1 MAANRPIV
9 AESMNDPQHKQRS
22 SRRRSLVQGATLSL
36 LITAGALF
44 GALVLSPA
52 LSRAVSTSAQAA
64 EREQLALAPALDV
77 PIDYVFVEKGK
88 RQLSIWSDGWL
99 VKSYTIRLG
108 RTPEGAK
115 TEQGDGRTPEGLYSI
130 DFRKPDSSYHLALH
144 ISYPSDEDK
153 AQAQARGVSPGGAIM
168 IHGFPNEADKS
179 VATRV
184 HRYVDWT
191 EGCIAMTNAEIEEL
205 WSLVP
210 VGTPIE
216 IVP

>member
-1 MAANRPIV
+1 VGGAAFGL
-9 AESMNDPQHKQRS
+9 
-22 SRRRSLVQGATLSL
+22 LVTSGV
-36 LITAGALF
+36 LF

-52 LSRAVSTSAQAA
+52 LSRLVSSTAQAA
-64 EREQLALAPALDV
+64 EQTQLALAPALDA

-115 TEQGDGRTPEGLYSI
+115 SEQGDGRTPEGLYNI

-144 ISYPSDEDK
+144 ISYPSEQDK
-153 AQAQARGVSPGGAIM
+153 AVAQSRGVSPGGAIM
-168 IHGFPNEADKS
+168 IHGFPNETDKA
-179 VATRV
+179 VATRI

-191 EGCIAMTNAEIEEL
+191 EGCIAMTNAEFEEL
-205 WSLVP
+205 WHLVP

>member
-1 MAANRPIV
+1 M
-9 AESMNDPQHKQRS
+9 
-22 SRRRSLVQGATLSL
+22 LQGLTLSAL
-36 LITAGALF
+36 LAAGASF
-44 GALVLSPA
+44 GALVLSPS
-52 LSRAVSTSAQAA
+52 LSQAVSAAQTPN
-64 EREQLALAPALDV
+64 EQIALAPANTP

-88 RQLSIWSDGWL
+88 RQLSVWSDGWL

-108 RTPEGAK
+108 RTPDGQK
-115 TEQGDGRTPEGLYSI
+115 TEQGDGRTPEGLYEI

-144 ISYPSDEDK
+144 ISYPSPQDL
-153 AQAQARGVSPGGAIM
+153 AQANARGVNPGGAIM
-168 IHGFPNEADKS
+168 IHGFPNETEPT

-205 WSLVP
+205 WRLVP